1 MAQLMGNERVDDI
14 PLLLNQIKKVN
25 LIELVDKHF
34 QSHGNWQGISIGKV
48 VAGWLSYIVSEGD
61 HRLNQ
66 VEPWAESIQE
76 TLKINLDPEV
86 ERLDFSDDHLGRVLD
101 QLSKDEEWDGFEG
114 ELTGHTVRVYALRPS
129 RVHLDSTTAMGHR
142 GVTAEGL
149 FQFGHSKDYRPD
161 LPQIK
166 ISQSALDPL
175 GMPVSTT
182 VVSGNRADDPTYVPE
197 IKKVQQYV
205 QATGLLYVGDSKMS
219 ALATRCYVAQ
229 SDNHY
234 LCPLP
239 EVQVSKKDLAELLA
253 PVLRGEIR
261 LGQVSSPKV
270 NLIEDSESSESLSE
284 SPSPDWIAEGFS
296 VMKEQTCRPE
306 SGANTWQEKW
316 WVVHSFKQGERQQR
330 NLDQRIEKAT
340 AALVALNESGRGHK
354 RLSVDETIA
363 AARQILKRYKVESL
377 LQVDYDETT
386 QTIHKRAYGDSPA
399 RTISET
405 SVTVKPCLDS
415 EAYKQTAALMGW
427 RVYATNDLD
436 LSLQEAVYGYRNE
449 YLIERCFGRY
459 KGKSLGLTPIY
470 LASDD
475 RVKGLIRLLSLGL
488 RILCLLEFSV
498 RSALEPDQQQLPG
511 LYAGNPKRATARPTA
526 ELLLRAFRGITLTIM
541 EINGVIQRFLS
552 PLSELQQRILRLLGC
567 SDEIYLALTG

>member
-1 MAQLMGNERVDDI
+1 MAQLMGNERVDDV

-25 LIELVDKHF
+25 LIELVDKYF

-48 VAGWLSYIVSEGD
+48 VAGWLSYILSEGD

-66 VEPWAESIQE
+66 VEPWAESIQA
-76 TLKINLDPEV
+76 TLKIGLDPEV
-86 ERLDFSDDHLGRVLD
+86 ERLDFSDDHLGLVLD
-101 QLSKDEEWDGFEG
+101 QLSKDEEWDGLEG
-114 ELTGHTVRVYALRPS
+114 EVTGHTVRVYALRPS
-129 RVHLDSTTAMGHR
+129 RVYLDTTTAMGHR
-142 GVTAEGL
+142 DVTAEGL

-219 ALATRCYVAQ
+219 ALATRYYVAQ

-239 EVQVSKKDLAELLA
+239 EVQVSKKDLVELLA
-253 PVLRGEIR
+253 PVWRGEVT
-261 LGQVSSPKV
+261 LGQVASPKV
-270 NLIEDSESSESLSE
+270 NLIDGSESSES
-284 SPSPDWIAEGFS
+284 PSPEWIAEGFS
-296 VMKEQTCRPE
+296 VMREQTCRPE
-306 SGANTWQEKW
+306 SGAFSWQEKW
-316 WVVHSFKQGERQQR
+316 WVVHSFKQGERQKQ

-340 AALVALNESGRGHK
+340 TALVALNDSGRGHK

-415 EAYKQTAALMGW
+415 EAYKQTVQLMGW

-475 RVKGLIRLLSLGL
+475 RVKGLVRLLSLGL

-498 RSALEPDQQQLPG
+498 RCALEPDQQQLPG

-526 ELLLRAFRGITLTIM
+526 ELLLRTFRGITLTII

-552 PLSELQQRILRLLGC
+552 PLSELQQRILKLLGC
-567 SDEIYLALTG
+567 SDEIYLVLTG